1 VDEDPLSTRAIVAL
15 LAAIT
20 PRYRVTVVLGAGLGV
35 REGGAFGPLDAKVD
49 RDRVAGP
56 AR

>member
-1 VDEDPLSTRAIVAL
+1 MDEDPLSTRAIVAL

-35 REGGAFGPLDAKVD
+35 REGEAFGPLDAKVD